1 MSKEEVAAHMVN
13 LAWNGL
19 RGLKAEPTLHSGP
32 AGGSR
37 GSSSSEGASGPGAD
51 PRTGGS
57 DGT

>member
-32 AGGSR
+32 AGDSR
-37 GSSSSEGASGPGAD
+37 GSSSSRGASGPGAD
-51 PRTGGS
+51 SRTGGS
-57 DGT
+57 DGP